1 MNLVTYWPLQGF
13 LTHKLRVT
21 VAPSHRAGVRSK
33 WGQAHGRRVQPGH
46 VPSGRPPR
54 PCTHPERPC
63 RDSPKSFQPPHTSSW
78 GKLSFFFFNWSIIA
92 LSFPGVSVVKNLPS
106 SAGDT
111 GLIPGWG
118 RSSGEGNGNPLQDS
132 CLGKSHGQRSLAG
145 YSPRGCKGLDMTER
159 LNNNRIVA
167 LQCCVSFCR
176 TTNWISYILTY
187 ISSLFSCPP
196 PTPPSHSSRSSQSR
210 KFYLTHWRESSARC
224 LNRSA

>member
-1 MNLVTYWPLQGF
+1 MGAECNLAMCPVEGHRGLVPTLRDPAETPRRASNH
-13 LTHKLRVT
+13 LTHHL
-21 VAPSHRAGVRSK
+21 G
-33 WGQAHGRRVQPGH
+33 G
-46 VPSGRPPR
+46 
-54 PCTHPERPC
+54 
-63 RDSPKSFQPPHTSSW
+63 SF
-78 GKLSFFFFNWSIIA
+78 LFFFFNWSIIA

-159 LNNNRIVA
+159 LNNNSIVA

-176 TTNWISYILTY
+176 TTN
-187 ISSLFSCPP
+187 
-196 PTPPSHSSRSSQSR
+196 
-210 KFYLTHWRESSARC
+210 
-224 LNRSA
+224 

>member
-1 MNLVTYWPLQGF
+1 MRSGPWAQSATWPCAQWKATEALYPPWETLQR
-13 LTHKLRVT
+13 LPEELPTT
-21 VAPSHRAGVRSK
+21 SHIILGEA
-33 WGQAHGRRVQPGH
+33 
-46 VPSGRPPR
+46 
-54 PCTHPERPC
+54 
-63 RDSPKSFQPPHTSSW
+63 FF
-78 GKLSFFFFNWSIIA
+78 FFFFNWSIIA
-92 LSFPGVSVVKNLPS
+92 LSFPGVSVVKNFPS

-118 RSSGEGNGNPLQDS
+118 RSSGEGNGNPLQYS

-159 LNNNRIVA
+159 LNNNSIVA

-210 KFYLTHWRESSARC
+210 KFYLTHWRESNARC